1 MSRQVLSKRV
11 TVLSLTLLL
20 SCVACAC
27 TAKPDGDKVSNLVS
41 TAQNQNSQNQN
52 TQAEVKGPLPP
63 PSGFVNDYAHV
74 FNPESKKRL
83 ESVLTE
89 LRTKTDIEFAVVTVE
104 TTGGESIFDYSLA
117 VAKGWGVG
125 PKDTTKGG
133 GLLLMLA
140 VKDRQWRLQVS
151 RSLEKDLPDDVSKEL
166 GEQSRGL
173 YKQGKYA
180 DGATKYVAAIIG
192 RLEEIKGFKLSEKL

>member
-1 MSRQVLSKRV
+1 MSTQALSKRV
-11 TVLSLTLLL
+11 TLLSLTLFL
-20 SCVACAC
+20 SCISYAC
-27 TAKPDGDKVSNLVS
+27 TSKLAGDKVSSLGS
-41 TAQNQNSQNQN
+41 AAQNQN
-52 TQAEVKGPLPP
+52 TQAEVKSPLPP
-63 PSGFVNDYAHV
+63 PTGFVNDYADV
-74 FNPESKKRL
+74 FSPESKKRL

-104 TTGGESIFDYSLA
+104 TTGGQPIFDYSLA

-151 RSLEKDLPDDVSKEL
+151 RSLEKDLSDEVSKEL
-166 GEQSRGL
+166 GEESRGL
-173 YKQGKYA
+173 YQQGKYA
-180 DGATKYVAAIIG
+180 EGAIKYVAAVIA